1 MKKIVLSLFAMVPLL
16 ISCSSD
22 KEDGPNIDSSVN
34 IVGTWDATE
43 LQIEESTASD
53 DAFFA
58 REILAHLTDKD
69 CYVITLQFNADMTA
83 SAINSANFIEI
94 NATQTGLDIP
104 CPTQSETE
112 TSTYTYDGNVVSF
125 VDANGDTIEV
135 DVSING
141 DVMSVDAADLQIPEF
156 DESGQLIF
164 QRR

>member
-1 MKKIVLSLFAMVPLL
+1 MFSLL

-22 KEDGPNIDSSVN
+22 KGDEPNIDSSVN

-43 LQIEESTASD
+43 LQINEATASD
-53 DAFFA
+53 NAFFA

-83 SAINSANFIEI
+83 SATNSANFIEI

-104 CPTQSETE
+104 CPTQSDTE
-112 TSTYTYDGNVVSF
+112 TSTYSYEGNVVSF
-125 VDANGDTIEV
+125 VDANGDTVAV
-135 DVSING
+135 DVTINE
-141 DVMSVDAADLQIPEF
+141 DVMTVDAADLQIPEF
-156 DESGQLIF
+156 NESGQLIF

>member
-1 MKKIVLSLFAMVPLL
+1 MKKSVFSFLIMFSLL

-22 KEDGPNIDSSVN
+22 KGDEPNIDSSVN

-43 LQIEESTASD
+43 LQIDESTAND
-53 DAFFA
+53 DALFA

-69 CYVITLQFNADMTA
+69 CYIITLQFNADMTA

-104 CPTQSETE
+104 CPTQSDTE
-112 TSTYTYDGNVVSF
+112 TSTYSYEGNVVSF
-125 VDANGDTIEV
+125 VDANGDTVAV
-135 DVSING
+135 DVTING
-141 DVMSVDAADLQIPEF
+141 DVMTVNAADLQIPEF
-156 DESGQLIF
+156 NESGQLIF

>member
-1 MKKIVLSLFAMVPLL
+1 MFSLL

-22 KEDGPNIDSSVN
+22 KGDEPNIDSSVN

-43 LQIEESTASD
+43 LQINEATASD

-83 SAINSANFIEI
+83 SATNSANFIEI

-104 CPTQSETE
+104 CPTQSDTE
-112 TSTYTYDGNVVSF
+112 TSTYSYEGNVVSF
-125 VDANGDTIEV
+125 VDANGDTVAV
-135 DVSING
+135 DVTINE
-141 DVMSVDAADLQIPEF
+141 DVMTVDAADLQIPEF
-156 DESGQLIF
+156 NESGQLIF